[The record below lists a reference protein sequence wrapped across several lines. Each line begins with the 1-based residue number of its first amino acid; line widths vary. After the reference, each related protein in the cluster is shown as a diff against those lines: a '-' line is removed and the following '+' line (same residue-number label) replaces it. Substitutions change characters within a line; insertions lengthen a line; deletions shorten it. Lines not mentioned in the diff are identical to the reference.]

1 MDLLLDRSSKIPYS
15 EKKHLRKQTHLNSV
29 KGSAKL
35 TRLKDDLLTLKNP
48 ENTATLSRFFKTGKG
63 DYGEDDLFLGITVP
77 EQRKIAKEYHDLS
90 LRDLKM
96 LLSSRIHE
104 YRLVALLILTIKYRK
119 ADRTGKQEIAE
130 FYLVNRAGVNNWDL
144 VDLSAAN
151 ILGEDL
157 LDRERSILY
166 KMALSANLWDRRIAV
181 LSTFAF
187 IKRDQFKDS
196 LAIAELLL
204 SDTHDLIHKAV
215 GWMLR
220 EIGKRDLKVEERFLQ
235 RHCRKMPRTMLRYA
249 IERFEQDKRKDYL
262 KR

>member
-1 MDLLLDRSSKIPYS
+1 MAAAR
-15 EKKHLRKQTHLNSV
+15 
-29 KGSAKL
+29 L
-35 TRLKDDLLTLKNP
+35 TRLKDDLGMLINP
-48 ENTATLSRFFKTGKG
+48 ERAATLSRFFKTGKG
-63 DYGEDDLFLGITVP
+63 EYGEGDLFLGITVP
-77 EQRKIAKEYHDLS
+77 EQRRIAKKYPDLT
-90 LRDLKM
+90 LKDLKR
-96 LLSSRIHE
+96 LLSSTIHE
-104 YRLVALLILTIKYRK
+104 YRLVALLILITKYK
-119 ADRTGKQEIAE
+119 NADRTGKQEIVE
-130 FYLVNRAGVNNWDL
+130 LYLANTGGVNNWDL

-157 LDRERSILY
+157 LDQERSILY
-166 KMALSANLWDRRIAV
+166 RMAASANLWDRRIAV
-181 LSTFAF
+181 VSTFAF

-235 RHCRKMPRTMLRYA
+235 RHCQKMPRTMLRYA
-249 IERFEQDKRKDYL
+249 IERFDQDKRTAYL